1 MVVLDAN
8 EISFPDPR
16 IYHPDDGLIAIGGDL
31 SVERIWFAYQLGIF
45 PWFNPEDEILSVME
59 DSLFPPS
66 VHYF

>member
-45 PWFNPEDEILSVME
+45 PWLILRMKFFGGAPILDLCFFLMS
-59 DSLFPPS
+59 
-66 VHYF
+66 